1 MQQSVFVNIMYLC
14 SVSCK
19 ETFLVSAVKANE
31 IKMRSNLNTIFTS
44 GHTNMYRYT
53 MTFENFIWNGLNKD
67 IIVVDV
73 TFDEIKLCFP
83 CSGYFKC
90 ISDTLPS
97 NHNTCTE
104 LNKTH
109 LIPKKK
115 KNPVSFFKRVPERYR
130 SKQHIF
136 EYILVLDK

>member
-1 MQQSVFVNIMYLC
+1 
-14 SVSCK
+14 
-19 ETFLVSAVKANE
+19 
-31 IKMRSNLNTIFTS
+31 
-44 GHTNMYRYT
+44 

-109 LIPKKK
+109 LIPKK
-115 KNPVSFFKRVPERYR
+115 RR
-130 SKQHIF
+130 
-136 EYILVLDK
+136 ILFLFSRGSLSVIVVNNTFSNTF